1 MKGVGKTPKTV
12 SSTHAAAPAAKTQKS
27 VATPRVGDQSTT
39 QSVRAGGLAATAPV
53 SAEAKLKLQSERFAE
68 IQNIPARYA
77 PPAGALGALMGKG
90 LEASI
95 SAMVA
100 RMGAPQDN
108 PEARA
113 HGLLYVANETL
124 AKQQPIID
132 GTAASLEGKAP
143 SEIAEKQSLARA
155 LLGTIS
161 QRLFETFDK
170 DALVRAVPED
180 VTLLLQPQGEAQASA
195 LAIQARI
202 EAERQELSHVLRGIQ
217 AAAEAGMSVDTAD
230 SLLYGAAR
238 KALDLEPGPALEAIV
253 PLFDKAQKFVAE
265 QEAKKQALANAKAQA
280 AGKRLPFPPKAED
293 DVPAGPPKD
302 FAARVEKNMA
312 KVELRLAEL
321 RATVADA
328 PAPTML
334 ERFEGAMLGLAVAD
348 CLGSTTEF
356 MPREEIRYRHG
367 MNVDLVGGGA
377 FDWKPGEP
385 TDDTQMALAMAR
397 SIVKKGGFDQGD
409 VSQHFVGWYDQK
421 PKDIG
426 GLTRQTL
433 GFIKHGVEPEVAG
446 FTPWAFG
453 GFDNAGNGSVMRA
466 APVAL
471 LTAFAD
477 DAKLVEIAHASSAM
491 THADPRCTWGTAAM
505 CKGMQLVLAG
515 ESEVTAKV
523 AAWLE
528 DKNPSL
534 AKALKDVPK
543 LQAEDV
549 KTTGFVVDTVQAAFW
564 ALERFD
570 NYVDAAAFLANH
582 GEDTDTA
589 GATGGML
596 LGAKFGVK
604 AIPEAWASKVL
615 GGAELRQLA
624 QQIHALAQAT

>member
-1 MKGVGKTPKTV
+1 MKGVGKTARATQTQVTSDASAAGGSKKTDGK
-12 SSTHAAAPAAKTQKS
+12 A
-27 VATPRVGDQSTT
+27 RVGDQTTT
-39 QSVRAGGLAATAPV
+39 QSVRAGGLAATAQLAP
-53 SAEAKLKLQSERFAE
+53 EQKIELQAARFGQ
-68 IQNIPARYA
+68 IQNIPARYEV
-77 PPAGALGALMGKG
+77 PSGPLGITMNKALD
-90 LEASI
+90 ASI
-95 SAMVA
+95 SSMLF
-100 RMGAPQDN
+100 RMGAPANN

-113 HGLLYVANETL
+113 HALLYVANDTIS
-124 AKQQPIID
+124 KQQALID
-132 GTAASLEGKAP
+132 GTDKSLEGKSP
-143 SEIAEKQSLARA
+143 SEVAEKQSLARS
-155 LLGTIS
+155 LLGVLS
-161 QRLFETFDK
+161 ERLFATFDK

-180 VTLLLQPQGEAQASA
+180 VILLLQPATEAQASA
-195 LAIQARI
+195 LAIQARF
-202 EAERQELSHVLRGIQ
+202 EAERQELSQLLRGIQ
-217 AAAEAGMSVDTAD
+217 SAAEAGMKVDTAD

-238 KALDLEPGPALEAIV
+238 KALDLEPGPAIETIM
-253 PLFDKAQKFVAE
+253 PLFERSRAHMDE
-265 QEAKKQALANAKAQA
+265 LEAKKRAMANAKAQA
-280 AGKRLPFPPKAED
+280 AGKPLPFPPEPSDAKEIS
-293 DVPAGPPKD
+293 PAA
-302 FAARVEKNMA
+302 FAARVEKNMK
-312 KVELRLAEL
+312 KVEVRLAEL
-321 RATVADA
+321 RDSVKDA
-328 PAPTML
+328 PLPNMV

-356 MPREEIRYRHG
+356 MPREDIRFEFG

-377 FDWKPGEP
+377 FNWKPGEP

-397 SIVKKGGFDQGD
+397 SIVKQGGFDQVD
-409 VSQHFVGWYDQK
+409 VSKNFVGWYDQK

-471 LTAFAD
+471 LTAFMD
-477 DAKLVEIAHASSAM
+477 DDQLVKTAHASSAM

-515 ESEVTAKV
+515 ASDVTAKV

-534 AKALKDVPK
+534 ATALKDVPK
-543 LQAEDV
+543 LKPEDV
-549 KTTGFVVDTVQAAFW
+549 KTTGFVVDTVQAAFY

-604 AIPEAWASKVL
+604 AIPEAWSSKVI
-615 GGAELRQLA
+615 GAGELRTLAQNIHQLA
-624 QQIHALAQAT
+624 TA

>member
-1 MKGVGKTPKTV
+1 MKGVGKTPKAV
-12 SSTHAAAPAAKTQKS
+12 GSPPAATQTAATKKT
-27 VATPRVGDQSTT
+27 ATSQSIGDQTTT
-39 QSVRAGGLAATAPV
+39 QSVRAGGLAATAPI
-53 SAEAKLKLQSERFAE
+53 SPEAKLKLQAARFSE
-68 IQNIPARYA
+68 IQNIPARYS
-77 PPAGALGALMGKG
+77 PPSGALGALMSKG

-95 SAMVA
+95 SSMVA

-113 HGLLYVANETL
+113 HALLYVANETI
-124 AKQQPIID
+124 AKQQAIID
-132 GTAASLEGKAP
+132 GTANSLEGKAP
-143 SEIAEKQSLARA
+143 SEVAEKQSLARS

-161 QRLFETFDK
+161 ERLFATFDK

-180 VTLLLQPQGEAQASA
+180 VPLLLQPANEAQAAA
-195 LAIQARI
+195 LAIQARV

-217 AAAEAGMSVDTAD
+217 SAAEAGMPVDTAD

-238 KALDLEPGPALEAIV
+238 KGLDVEPGPALEAIV
-253 PLFDKAQKFVAE
+253 PLYEKAQKHLEAV
-265 QEAKKQALANAKAQA
+265 EAKKQAMANAKAQA
-280 AGKRLPFPPKAED
+280 AGKPLPFPPPEAPPGEMP
-293 DVPAGPPKD
+293 PAL
-302 FAARVEKNMA
+302 FAARVEKNMK
-312 KVELRLAEL
+312 KVEARLSEL
-321 RATVADA
+321 RASVEGA
-328 PAPTML
+328 PAPTMAD
-334 ERFEGAMLGLAVAD
+334 RFEGAMLGLAVAD

-356 MPREEIRYRHG
+356 MAREDIRYRFG

-377 FDWKPGEP
+377 FNWKPGEP

-397 SIVKKGGFDQGD
+397 SIVKKGAFDQAD

-477 DAKLVEIAHASSAM
+477 DAKLIEIAHASSAM

-604 AIPEAWASKVL
+604 AIPEAWSEKVL

-624 QQIHALAQAT
+624 QQIHALAKAG